1 MQQKQIKSLLW
12 FTKDLRP
19 YDHEGL
25 QTAIRESSGIIGV
38 YCIDKEAYTVAKEFG
53 FSKRSK
59 FQLSLILE
67 ALEELKKGLQSL
79 NIPLIVFDTTASEC
93 LTHLLEEYQI
103 DQVILQEE
111 WSFEEQKEVENLK
124 SQLPNILFKTYLGQ
138 LLWHPEDVP
147 YNLHQNE
154 LPDVFTVFRKK
165 CEKQAR
171 VRPLII
177 NHSIPTNCFKQA
189 SSEIPT
195 LQSLGLP
202 EVNIP
207 PSAAFKFHGGYQE
220 AQDRLHAY
228 FFENH
233 HIARYKKTRNGL
245 LGTEYSSKFSP
256 WLAIGALSP
265 RYIYHKIKSY
275 EKKHVKNQDTYWL
288 AFELM
293 WRDYFKYISL
303 EHGNHL
309 FKQTGIKKR
318 QYYWKQDKREFL
330 KWVNGQTGDS
340 FVDANMIELQQTG
353 FMSNRGRQNVASYLT
368 KDLQIDWRWGAAY
381 FESVLIDYDV
391 HSNWGNWQYVSGVGN
406 DPRDRKFNTQ
416 LQAERYDPKQE
427 FQKLWLN
434 HKH

>member
-1 MQQKQIKSLLW
+1 MQQKQINSLLW
-12 FTKDLRP
+12 FTTDLRP
-19 YDHEGL
+19 YDHEGI
-25 QTAIRESSGIIGV
+25 QMAIRESSGIIGV
-38 YCIDKEAYTVAKEFG
+38 YCIDKEAYTINNEFG
-53 FSKRSK
+53 FSRRSK
-59 FQLSLILE
+59 FQLAFILE
-67 ALEELKKGLQSL
+67 ALEELKKGLQLL
-79 NIPLIVFDTTASEC
+79 NIPLIVFDKSASEC
-93 LTHLLEEYQI
+93 IPQLLDEYQI
-103 DQVILQEE
+103 EQVIFQEE
-111 WSFEEQKEVENLK
+111 WSFEEQKEVQNLK
-124 SQLPNILFKTYLGQ
+124 SQSPHTIFKTYLGQ
-138 LLWHPEDVP
+138 FLWHPEDVP

-154 LPDVFTVFRKK
+154 VPDVFTVFRKK

-171 VRPLII
+171 VRPLVE
-177 NHSIPTNCFKQA
+177 NDSLPSNCIEPV
-189 SSEIPT
+189 SNEIPT
-195 LQSLGLP
+195 LKSLRIS
-202 EVNIP
+202 EVSNHP
-207 PSAAFKFHGGYQE
+207 NAAFKFHGGYQK
-220 AQDRLHAY
+220 AQERLQAY

-233 HIARYKKTRNGL
+233 RIAQYKKTRNGL

-256 WLAIGALSP
+256 WLAIGAVSP
-265 RYIYHKIKSY
+265 RYIYHKIKAY
-275 EKKHVKNQDTYWL
+275 EKMHVKNQDTYWL

-303 EHGNHL
+303 EHGNDL

-318 QYYWKQDKREFL
+318 QYHWRHDTSIFL

-381 FESVLIDYDV
+381 FESILIDYDV

-406 DPRDRKFNTQ
+406 DPRDRKFNTK